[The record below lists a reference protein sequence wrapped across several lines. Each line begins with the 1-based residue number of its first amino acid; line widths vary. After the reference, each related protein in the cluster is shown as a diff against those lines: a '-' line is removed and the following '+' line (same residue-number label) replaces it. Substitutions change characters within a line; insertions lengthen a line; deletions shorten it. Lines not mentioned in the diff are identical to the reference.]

1 MTTAAVTPLITIT
14 AITTVLKIF
23 MFGLIHPVEVLVELM
38 AFCATTVETIV
49 VVLVFGLIHPLGVL
63 DELVAFCATAVE
75 RIVVVLVFGLIHIL
89 GVLAELVA
97 FCATATE
104 TIVIIAVVL
113 VCVIANVGWITV
125 VEDLIELVRE
135 IVICDT
141 KEKTDFR

>member
-1 MTTAAVTPLITIT
+1 
-14 AITTVLKIF
+14 
-23 MFGLIHPVEVLVELM
+23 VEV
-38 AFCATTVETIV
+38 F
-49 VVLVFGLIHPLGVL
+49 

-75 RIVVVLVFGLIHIL
+75 RIVVVLVFGLIHTL
-89 GVLAELVA
+89 GVLA
-97 FCATATE
+97 
-104 TIVIIAVVL
+104 IVIIAVVV